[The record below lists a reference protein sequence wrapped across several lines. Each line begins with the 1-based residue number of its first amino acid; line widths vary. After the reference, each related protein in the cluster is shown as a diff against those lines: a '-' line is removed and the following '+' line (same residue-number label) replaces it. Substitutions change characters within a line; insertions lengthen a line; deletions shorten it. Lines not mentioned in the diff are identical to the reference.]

1 MDWKTLLDEGAA
13 YLNDAGILDAE
24 QDAWYLLE
32 FVTGMDRAAFF
43 LHRWEES
50 DETLVE
56 RYRDFIQKRM
66 QHIPLQHLT
75 GVQEFMGYSFL
86 VNGDVLIP
94 RQDTELLVEKVL
106 PLLPGR
112 KALDLCTGSGCIAV
126 SLALMEKTASVDASD
141 VSEGALSVARQNAK
155 RHGAN
160 VHFVKSDLLE
170 QISDSYDV
178 IVSNPPYVAS
188 AVVDTLMSEVREF
201 EPRIALDG
209 GKDGLD
215 FYRRIV
221 RQAREHL
228 RPGGMLWLEIGYD
241 QGDSVPELLEREGY
255 YEINLFR
262 DYGGRNRVVCGT
274 LRCRKEK

>member
-1 MDWKTLLDEGAA
+1 MDWKTLLDEGTA
-13 YLNDAGILDAE
+13 YLDDAGILDAE

-75 GVQEFMGYSFL
+75 GMQEFMGYFFL

-155 RHGAN
+155 RNGAN

-188 AVVDTLMSEVREF
+188 AVVDTLMPEVREF

-209 GKDGLD
+209 GEDGLD

-255 YEINLFR
+255 YEISLFR